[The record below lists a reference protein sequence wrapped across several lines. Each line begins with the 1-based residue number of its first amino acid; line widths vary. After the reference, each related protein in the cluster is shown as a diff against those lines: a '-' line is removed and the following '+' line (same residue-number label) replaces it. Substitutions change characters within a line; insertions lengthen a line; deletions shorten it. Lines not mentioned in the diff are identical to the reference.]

1 MIGRLAPP
9 WDRLLLDARLATLRD
24 DLGAYG
30 AIDDGALAWKDG
42 LVTYA
47 GPRSELPGEPAQL
60 AARVDSANRRWITP
74 GLVDCHTHLVF
85 AGDRAQEFE
94 RRLQGASYEQIAREG
109 GGILST
115 VRATRAA
122 SEDDAAG
129 RVAAARPRA
138 ARRRRHHGRNQ
149 VRLRPRPRRRAPH
162 AARGARH
169 RPRRSASTVRTTFLA
184 AHALPPEFAGRA
196 DDYITAA
203 CEWLAVLHAEGL
215 VDAVDAFCEGIGFSP
230 AQTRRMF
237 DAARALGLPV
247 KLHADQL
254 SDLGGAALAAEFGGL
269 SADHVEH
276 TSEASVQA
284 MARAGT
290 VAVLLPGAFHVLRE
304 TRLPP
309 LDLFRRH
316 AVPMAV
322 ATDLNPGTS
331 PLQSLRLAMAL
342 ACTHF
347 RLTPEEALRGATV
360 HAAARTG
367 PARPRPAGAG
377 AARRLRAVGHRPP
390 GRTLLL
396 ARGRPGAFGG
406 DRRPPRLRL
415 TGRADAG
422 NDEAPPG
429 RGFVAAAPR
438 RCGITWRRRLS
449 WPEPSWRPS
458 WRRHRGLHRGG
469 DDAGRLLAG
478 LRTHVA
484 VAAGETLALGGF
496 LVAPTHGDSLTVMC
510 GEARSLPSRAFP
522 TKTAGPG
529 VQCEWPQ
536 DSRRLTRWA
545 SAIST
550 PPMVIATAWGTTEA
564 CSGG

>member
-30 AIDDGALAWKDG
+30 SIDDGALAWKDG
-42 LVTYA
+42 LITYA
-47 GPRSELPGEPAQL
+47 GPRNQLPGEPVQL
-60 AARVDSANRRWITP
+60 AARVDSASRRWITP

-122 SEDDAAG
+122 DEAALLAASLPRARALRADG
-129 RVAAARPRA
+129 VTTVEIKSGYGLDLHGERRMLRVARDI
-138 ARRRRHHGRNQ
+138 GRT
-149 VRLRPRPRRRAPH
+149 L
-162 AARGARH
+162 GM
-169 RPRRSASTVRTTFLA
+169 TVRTTFLA

-203 CEWLAVLHAEGL
+203 CGWLAELHGEGL
-215 VDAVDAFCEGIGFSP
+215 VDAVDAFCEGIGFTP
-230 AQTRRMF
+230 PQTRRLF
-237 DAARALGLPV
+237 EAASALGLPV

-269 SADHVEH
+269 SADHVEWS
-276 TSEASVQA
+276 SEASVLA

-309 LDLFRRH
+309 LDLFRKH

-360 HAAARTG
+360 HAS
-367 PARPRPAGAG
+367 
-377 AARRLRAVGHRPP
+377 RA
-390 GRTLLL
+390 L
-396 ARGRPGAFGG
+396 
-406 DRRPPRLRL
+406 
-415 TGRADAG
+415 
-422 NDEAPPG
+422 
-429 RGFVAAAPR
+429 
-438 RCGITWRRRLS
+438 
-449 WPEPSWRPS
+449 
-458 WRRHRGLHRGG
+458 GLHDR
-469 DDAGRLLAG
+469 GRLLPGQRADFVQWNIGHPADLSYWLAG
-478 LRTHVA
+478 DLLHSVHV
-484 VAAGETLALGGF
+484 GG
-496 LVAPTHGDSLTVMC
+496 
-510 GEARSLPSRAFP
+510 
-522 TKTAGPG
+522 
-529 VQCEWPQ
+529 
-536 DSRRLTRWA
+536 RR
-545 SAIST
+545 
-550 PPMVIATAWGTTEA
+550 V
-564 CSGG
+564 CD